1 MAFHMSNLLNRAQ
14 TKADVILP
22 DPVILAVFLVVHD
35 KSLNYSKSEGTLE
48 LQSCMSWG
56 SLSVLSGVGGCL

>member
-1 MAFHMSNLLNRAQ
+1 MAFHMSKLLNRAQ

-22 DPVILAVFLVVHD
+22 DPVILAVLLIVHD

-48 LQSCMSWG
+48 
-56 SLSVLSGVGGCL
+56 